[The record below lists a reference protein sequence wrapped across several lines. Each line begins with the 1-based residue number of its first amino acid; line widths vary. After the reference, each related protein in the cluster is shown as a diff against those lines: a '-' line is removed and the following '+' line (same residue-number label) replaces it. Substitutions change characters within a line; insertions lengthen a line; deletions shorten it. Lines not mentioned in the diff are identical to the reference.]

1 MLEVHLQAKYMRH
14 VVCMFRVD
22 VTFVGGVLT
31 QGLAMQFWLTWN
43 YVAQVGTELALILS
57 SHSPEC

>member
-1 MLEVHLQAKYMRH
+1 MFEVHLQANYMRH

-31 QGLAMQFWLTWN
+31 QGLATQCWLTWN
-43 YVAQVGTELALILS
+43 YVAQVGIELALILL